1 METSANSLNRKK
13 LDTIYHQ
20 ESQPQV
26 KNLKLLSGAKQ
37 ILQRLMQLFVGGNDL
52 RIWQTYDQF
61 GNNWWHAFDPLTGRY
76 TSVES
81 EAEMRAWIEQRYYR

>member
-1 METSANSLNRKK
+1 MDSAKSLNRKK
-13 LDTIYHQ
+13 LDTSYHQ

-26 KNLKLLSGAKQ
+26 KSLKLLSGPKQ

-61 GNNWWHAFDPLTGRY
+61 GNNWWHAFDPVTGRY